1 MERKKKKLIY
11 NVVVSLLLITGLVW
25 VCSHF
30 VHLGNVAYT
39 DNAQVKQLIVP
50 VNSRVQG
57 FIKKI
62 YFDEYRE
69 VHKGDT
75 LVLIEDSEFR
85 FRLAQAE
92 ADFQNAISGKNA
104 VATTVHTTQN
114 NIAVSDAGLQEAKSG
129 WIMPNVNTT
138 GIKTFWHRM
147 PSPNSSTMPCRQI
160 TRHPKHAMN
169 FCFVNVN
176 LQLW

>member
-75 LVLIEDSEFR
+75 LVLIPSF
-85 FRLAQAE
+85 
-92 ADFQNAISGKNA
+92 
-104 VATTVHTTQN
+104 
-114 NIAVSDAGLQEAKSG
+114 VSA
-129 WIMPNVNTT
+129 
-138 GIKTFWHRM
+138 WHRLRLIFRTPFRERM
-147 PSPNSSTMPCRQI
+147 RWPPQYILLRI
-160 TRHPKHAMN
+160 I
-169 FCFVNVN
+169 
-176 LQLW
+176 

>member
-11 NVVVSLLLITGLVW
+11 NVVVSHLLITGLVR

-62 YFDEYRE
+62 YNSFDFRTHCAYNC
-69 VHKGDT
+69 
-75 LVLIEDSEFR
+75 DS
-85 FRLAQAE
+85 
-92 ADFQNAISGKNA
+92 
-104 VATTVHTTQN
+104 H
-114 NIAVSDAGLQEAKSG
+114 
-129 WIMPNVNTT
+129 
-138 GIKTFWHRM
+138 
-147 PSPNSSTMPCRQI
+147 
-160 TRHPKHAMN
+160 
-169 FCFVNVN
+169 FCFPHKCFCYYTINIYK
-176 LQLW
+176 LLARKYDI

>member
-57 FIKKI
+57 FIKKSI
-62 YFDEYRE
+62 SMNTGKYI
-69 VHKGDT
+69 K
-75 LVLIEDSEFR
+75 
-85 FRLAQAE
+85 
-92 ADFQNAISGKNA
+92 AI
-104 VATTVHTTQN
+104 
-114 NIAVSDAGLQEAKSG
+114 
-129 WIMPNVNTT
+129 
-138 GIKTFWHRM
+138 
-147 PSPNSSTMPCRQI
+147 
-160 TRHPKHAMN
+160 
-169 FCFVNVN
+169 
-176 LQLW
+176 LWS